1 MMVSKLIELT
11 AGLQAITREMATYL
25 LLGVYYDTEC
35 FRNANTCS
43 DGYLFAARM
52 MELGADHNLLIRNL
66 YQSTDPAY
74 VSLYG
79 EVLEHLVPT
88 GGKGEGMLGC
98 VTREMLN
105 RRGIDIDCLGNE
117 LVNDYLRSVR
127 SKFVVLLKEVEDRKY
142 RMSFRSKDDAYDM
155 RPLAG
160 KFG

>member
-1 MMVSKLIELT
+1 
-11 AGLQAITREMATYL
+11 
-25 LLGVYYDTEC
+25 
-35 FRNANTCS
+35 
-43 DGYLFAARM
+43 M

-66 YQSTDPAY
+66 YQSTDPSY

-79 EVLEHLVPT
+79 EVLEHLVPA
-88 GGKGEGMLGC
+88 GAQGEGMLGC
-98 VTREMLN
+98 VTREMLD

-127 SKFVVLLKEVEDRKY
+127 SKFVVLLKEVEHRKY

-155 RPLAG
+155 RPLAS